1 MEYFK
6 GVLVMHMIRRVL
18 SFRIS
23 NPILSG
29 LYYSFFWMM
38 LGALVLSLLLW
49 SSGLREENLSRYV
62 YVVHAIAAILGG
74 LVAGKRSGKRGWY
87 HGGITGIIY
96 GLLIMI
102 IGFLALD
109 SHLRAGDLAL
119 LTTVF
124 ASAAIGG
131 MFGVNLKNNL

>member
-1 MEYFK
+1 
-6 GVLVMHMIRRVL
+6 MHMIRRVL
-18 SFRIS
+18 SFRIA

-49 SSGLREENLSRYV
+49 SSGMDEQSLSRYI
-62 YVVHAIAAILGG
+62 YVVHAVASLFGG
-74 LVAGKRSGKRGWY
+74 IVAGKRAGKRGWY
-87 HGGITGIIY
+87 QGGLTGILY
-96 GLLIMI
+96 GALIIM

-109 SHLRAGDLAL
+109 SHLQTGDLL
-119 LTTVF
+119 LLAAAF

-131 MFGVNLKNNL
+131 MFGVNLKNK

>member
-1 MEYFK
+1 
-6 GVLVMHMIRRVL
+6 MHMIRRVL

>member
-1 MEYFK
+1 
-6 GVLVMHMIRRVL
+6 MHMIRRVL
-18 SFRIS
+18 SFRIA

-49 SSGLREENLSRYV
+49 SSGMDEQSLSRYI
-62 YVVHAIAAILGG
+62 YVVHAVASLFGG
-74 LVAGKRSGKRGWY
+74 IVAGKRAGKRGWY
-87 HGGITGIIY
+87 QGGLTGILY
-96 GLLIMI
+96 GALIIM

-109 SHLRAGDLAL
+109 SHLQTGDLL
-119 LTTVF
+119 LLAAAS

-131 MFGVNLKNNL
+131 MFGVNLKNK

>member
-1 MEYFK
+1 
-6 GVLVMHMIRRVL
+6 MHMIRRVL
-18 SFRIS
+18 SFRIA

-49 SSGLREENLSRYV
+49 SSGMNEQSLSRYI
-62 YVVHAIAAILGG
+62 YVVHAVASLFGG
-74 LVAGKRSGKRGWY
+74 IVAGKRAGKRGWY
-87 HGGITGIIY
+87 QGGLTGILY
-96 GLLIMI
+96 GALIIM

-109 SHLRAGDLAL
+109 SHLQTGDLL
-119 LTTVF
+119 LLAAAF

-131 MFGVNLKNNL
+131 MFGVNLKNK